1 MTKFLLFFITTI
13 IITGC
18 AVKEAPH
25 PTVENLKD
33 VHYNIVDG
41 KVVLTKTH
49 ILDANKSTS
58 IKETVTTTQNPTYE
72 KVPNFNKNNVK
83 KYLSK
88 QKNKF
93 KEKKIKIQGNKAKVS
108 VENIPVNEFIDLVF
122 GKVLN
127 VNYTVSDAVDKIT
140 NPITLNMSV
149 SQTKQELFNVVKRLL
164 QEQNI
169 MIEKDNGV
177 FFLSKTANVNSDSK
191 RGLYVGIG
199 HSVKESVPDEEKI
212 LMYIPLNY
220 ITTNQLK
227 RLMRNAGLKLQYP
240 SPNSSTFGLLGT
252 AGDIRRALELIT
264 IFDSTY
270 MNNKIPYIIKLENIN
285 VEDFTKRLTAI
296 LKTNSIPIATN
307 MNEVGLVL
315 SPISEINTLLVLS
328 PQKSWLDLILY
339 WKEKLD
345 IEQEGVNKP
354 KLYMYKVRNRKA
366 KELAKVLNTILT
378 KSVLSETDT
387 PQKKKILNKNQ
398 KAKIEKAKENIKRK
412 YKSSITFDL
421 PTNTI
426 MMVLLPSEY
435 KALKPIIKQLDVLP
449 LQVLLEVTIA
459 EVTLTDDFSLGFEY
473 ALSNM
478 NLGKSVDKESTLTI
492 GGSGLAYLY
501 NSVKLNIAVDAF
513 AQNQLLDIVSEPK
526 MVVLNNETAS
536 MTVGTQ
542 VPTVTSETSATDIPS
557 GSVNRNITYAS
568 TGVNVGITPVI
579 NSDGI
584 LTMNVALSLSEAQ
597 VNSSS
602 SIDSPMIVNRALK
615 TSVVMKSNQT
625 IMLGGLIYKNN
636 STTDSGVPYLKDIP
650 WLGSVFTNKSK
661 KTVKTELVMMIRPV
675 IIHTAQEMIEETKKY
690 KAILNHVKSL

>member
-435 KALKPIIKQLDVLP
+435 KALKPIIKQLDILP